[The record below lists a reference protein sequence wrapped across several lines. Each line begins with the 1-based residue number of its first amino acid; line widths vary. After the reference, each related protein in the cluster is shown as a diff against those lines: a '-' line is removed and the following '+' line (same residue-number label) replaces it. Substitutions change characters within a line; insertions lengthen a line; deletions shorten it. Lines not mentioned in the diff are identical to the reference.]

1 MHLLPKR
8 TSSEKRHGLFGR
20 QRQRGIGVAEL
31 AIVLPVFALATV
43 GVFDFGRGLW
53 TYNTIGNLAREATRY
68 AAVRSAK
75 SEDPCSQTTIA
86 AHVVSQ
92 LDGLDPDRLTVTAA
106 WLPTNAPGSVVQVR
120 LTYNFDPFT
129 PFVPSAMTR
138 LTSRSRMT
146 ISY

>member
-8 TSSEKRHGLFGR
+8 TSSGKRNGLFGR
-20 QRQRGIGVAEL
+20 RRQRGSGVVDF
-31 AIVLPVFALATV
+31 AIVLPVFALATI

-53 TYNTIGNLAREATRY
+53 TYNTIGNLARDATRY

-75 SEDPCSQTTIA
+75 SEDPSSQDKIA

-92 LDGLDPDRLTVTAA
+92 LDGLDPDRLTVTAD
-106 WLPTNAPGSVVQVR
+106 WLPTNAPGSVVEVR

-129 PFVPSAMTR
+129 PFVPSALTH

-146 ISY
+146 IAY